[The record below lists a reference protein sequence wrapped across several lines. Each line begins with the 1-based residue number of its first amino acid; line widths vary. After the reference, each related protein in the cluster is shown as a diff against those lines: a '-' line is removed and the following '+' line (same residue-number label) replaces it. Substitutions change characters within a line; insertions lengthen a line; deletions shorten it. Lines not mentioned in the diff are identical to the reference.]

1 MTQLKAL
8 ERSTVYV
15 TYTSLRVLGMD
26 CGRMYRGAT
35 RLQPR
40 QSVGPAGGQMLRY
53 PLARETD
60 IVAHLTRFCL
70 LSLSLSLCVCLS
82 QRVYT
87 CKSSHN
93 GGRVWQ
99 LRPSPSQI
107 WRHLS
112 LSQSYCQRTNPGDGP
127 AAANSASLWSA
138 ELPSAIVAHSSFPAL
153 ASMMP
158 EETR

>member
-26 CGRMYRGAT
+26 CGRMYRGTT

-40 QSVGPAGGQMLRY
+40 RRPCGGADALIPPSTGDGHCRT
-53 PLARETD
+53 PHTVLSS
-60 IVAHLTRFCL
+60 
-70 LSLSLSLCVCLS
+70 LSLSLSVCVCLS